1 MISYSFRKYY
11 SKKDNTN
18 HLLID
23 FKDPD
28 YHLFQDFL
36 ENEMIDK
43 EDIINRLSNN
53 QEKIIKILNLAIST
67 FENFILIYDESG
79 EGDIDWC
86 QLDIKDFFDITNNY
100 IKERDN
106 L

>member
-1 MISYSFRKYY
+1 
-11 SKKDNTN
+11 
-18 HLLID
+18 
-23 FKDPD
+23 
-28 YHLFQDFL
+28 
-36 ENEMIDK
+36 MIDK

-100 IKERDN
+100 LKERDN